1 MGSVGVRELKNRL
14 PYYLRRAKRG
24 EEIIVTERGHPV
36 AILQS
41 LHGVD
46 RPSALDARLAKL
58 ASLGIVTLPA
68 GRGFR
73 RARPLRVAGPPVSK
87 AILEDRR

>member
-1 MGSVGVRELKNRL
+1 LKNRL

-24 EEIIVTERGHPV
+24 EEIIVTERGQPV

-41 LHGVD
+41 LRGVD
-46 RPSALDARLAKL
+46 RPSTLDARLAKL

-68 GRGFR
+68 GRGFG
-73 RARPLRVAGPPVSK
+73 RARPLRVRGRPISRV
-87 AILEDRR
+87 ILEDRR